1 MIKRSTYVCS
11 NTQPEFLHCRHCPL
25 DNTLADEFPSQDNIL
40 ALTKMELPFFKVVPV
55 SKLICT
61 SSILMIVT
69 PVEDEAFKNFR
80 PDQRPAP
87 ARPLKIVQEIAGELR
102 SLTHALYGCAPEV
115 EYRSWADADAR
126 LSRWIVRLF
135 DYP

>member
-1 MIKRSTYVCS
+1 MSSGNDQEVNLCLQQHPTRILALPALPITVD
-11 NTQPEFLHCRHCPL
+11 T
-25 DNTLADEFPSQDNIL
+25 TLADEFPSQDNIL
-40 ALTKMELPFFKVVPV
+40 ALTKMELPFFKVV

-61 SSILMIVT
+61 SSILLIVT
-69 PVEDEAFKNFR
+69 PVED
-80 PDQRPAP
+80 
-87 ARPLKIVQEIAGELR
+87 ELR